1 MTNKIKGYRNM
12 AGFTQ
17 KEVAA
22 EIVVSTTTYI
32 NKESNKFEFSKSE
45 IEKIYKL
52 LKTRISNLKLED
64 LFF

>member
-17 KEVAA
+17 KEVASK
-22 EIVVSTTTYI
+22 IGVSTTTYI
-32 NKESNKFEFSKSE
+32 NKETNKFEFSKSE